1 MAFTVANITV
11 SGLTA
16 DLCQLKTS
24 HSLSSSFRVQAV
36 TPVVRRRST
45 FVSASVSE
53 NDGKV
58 ELVSRRTASQA
69 ALFATL
75 AALATPLPARADFI
89 ETYREETKDVI
100 ERVKST
106 LSLERGDP
114 AASDA
119 VDALRVLSNDWVA
132 KYRREKAVAGKPSF
146 SNMYSALNAI
156 SGHYISFGNG
166 YPIPKKRAQRIL
178 EEVND
183 AERALTRGR

>member
-1 MAFTVANITV
+1 MALTVANATV
-11 SGLTA
+11 TGLTA
-16 DLCQLKTS
+16 DLCQLKTGQ
-24 HSLSSSFRVQAV
+24 SLSSSFRVQAV
-36 TPVVRRRST
+36 TPVVRRQST
-45 FVSASVSE
+45 IINASASE
-53 NDGKV
+53 NEGDV
-58 ELVSRRTASQA
+58 ALISRRTASQA
-69 ALFATL
+69 ALIATL

-89 ETYREETKDVI
+89 EDYREETKIVI

-106 LSLERGDP
+106 LGLERGDP

-166 YPIPKKRAQRIL
+166 YPIPKKRALRIL
-178 EEVND
+178 EEVTD